1 MNRDSF
7 AFLTAGRLRI
17 YINISD
23 EIEIISHIKTM
34 INTYFFNAQD
44 HCMRPALINAK

>member
-1 MNRDSF
+1 MLPNAMQLTSDRTLHH
-7 AFLTAGRLRI
+7 FLGTIGA
-17 YINISD
+17 
-23 EIEIISHIKTM
+23 IEIISRIKAV